1 MSFALRTLL
10 YGAIAL
16 SFFVPWIFSGV
27 EQSIASL
34 FGVEA
39 CSPPTGAS

>member
-16 SFFVPWIFSGV
+16 SLFVPWIFSGIEPEHRLAV
-27 EQSIASL
+27 R
-34 FGVEA
+34 G
-39 CSPPTGAS
+39 